1 MEKKFHSSSTL
12 PKKSIVMDKQ
22 EKIGGG
28 CAPMKAKR
36 KLNYRIHN
44 PNSAETTAKFIVDV
58 FMEVNAEKVEKAVR
72 ESLQQTKEVKEVG

>member
-1 MEKKFHSSSTL
+1 
-12 PKKSIVMDKQ
+12 
-22 EKIGGG
+22 
-28 CAPMKAKR
+28 MKAKR